1 MTGGIVMKP
10 KTFLTV
16 CIIVMAASVA
26 VMAYD
31 YFVASPS
38 ALETYVVSNWTFG
51 AAMLARPALLAA
63 AGALMS
69 GILTFSSDGTERY
82 GKIWRIIGIVIL
94 GIYLIIAICLMAGVR
109 GDFLNEIGYFVM
121 KFPYAFILPGA
132 LAGVGAVKRR

>member
-1 MTGGIVMKP
+1 MKP
-10 KTFLTV
+10 KSFLTV

-38 ALETYVVSNWTFG
+38 ALETYVISNWTFG

-94 GIYLIIAICLMAGVR
+94 GIYMIILGELGNCTHSKVIS
-109 GDFLNEIGYFVM
+109 DNN
-121 KFPYAFILPGA
+121 AFK
-132 LAGVGAVKRR
+132 V